1 MATITKIE
9 ELRGEA
15 KALLDQAREIQDAAK
30 SENRSMTGEE
40 VEKQRRIM
48 ADFDAKRSEI
58 DLEER
63 AAGLDTPEE
72 RVRGERGMRLPV
84 EVDDEEATPEEREA
98 VNRSE
103 TPEYRQAFRHYLIGG
118 DDGLSWEQR
127 QMLTEVRAMTE
138 GVDSDGGFL
147 APASLAASIQRDALD
162 LEQLAP
168 RMSTINASVRAIR
181 QIKGVDTIQFQWVAE
196 RAQKP
201 EDSPTFDRTEIVAHT
216 AAVIVRISDELLEDS
231 QFDIEGYL
239 SPLAAEAKVEGEEA
253 AFVAGSGNGQPWG
266 ILTRLNAETNT
277 PNRYSTQ
284 GVGTLAADD
293 LVRALYA
300 LRPRHRRTAAFVLG
314 TQAMLAARLMKDTT
328 NQYIW
333 QPGLQ
338 AGQPDRIL
346 GKPAVEAVHDAL
358 DNPIAGGN
366 DVGLV
371 GDLRRYTVLR
381 RLQLQVKRL
390 EELYAETDEIGL
402 RFRFRT
408 GGDVQNNAAF
418 RSIHVKAA

>member
-15 KALLDQAREIQDAAK
+15 KALLDEARQLQDTAT
-30 SENRSMTGEE
+30 SEDRSLTGEE
-40 VEKQRRIM
+40 ITKQRRIM
-48 ADFDAKRSEI
+48 ADFDSKRSQI

-63 AAGLDTPEE
+63 AAGLGTPEE

-84 EVDDEEATPEEREA
+84 EVDDETTPEEREA
-98 VNRSE
+98 VARSE
-103 TPEYRQAFRHYLIGG
+103 TPEYRAAFRGYVIGG

-138 GVDSDGGFL
+138 GTDSDGGFL

-201 EDSPTFDRTEIVAHT
+201 EGSPTFDRTEIIAHT

-231 QFDIEGYL
+231 QFDIEAYL

-266 ILTRLNAETNT
+266 ILTRLNAETAT
-277 PNRYSTQ
+277 PNRYTTA
-284 GVGTLAADD
+284 GPALAGDD
-293 LVRALYA
+293 FVRALYA
-300 LRPRHRRTAAFVLG
+300 LRPRHRRQAAFVLG
-314 TQAMLAARLMKDTT
+314 TQAILAARLLKD
-328 NQYIW
+328 NNDQYLW

-338 AGQPDRIL
+338 AGQPDTIL
-346 GKPAVEAVHDAL
+346 GKPSIEAVHEDL
-358 DNPIAGGN
+358 DNPVAAGN
-366 DVGLV
+366 DVGVV

-408 GGDVQNNAAF
+408 GGDVQNNEAF
-418 RSIHVKAA
+418 RSIRISAAV